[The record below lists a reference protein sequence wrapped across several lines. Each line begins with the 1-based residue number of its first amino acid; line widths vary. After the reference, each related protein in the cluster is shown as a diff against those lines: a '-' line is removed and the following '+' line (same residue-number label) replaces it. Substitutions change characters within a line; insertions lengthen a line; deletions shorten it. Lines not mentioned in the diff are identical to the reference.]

1 MSLDSAAT
9 FRERVIERG
18 LEAHLAVFEN
28 LGWRT
33 LGDLAFATSYSPR
46 GGDEDVVVRELVM
59 PALKD
64 ERHIGR
70 PRLRRLFFEA
80 FILSSAELRCATEA
94 TPTDVARVAPRPRG
108 KRSAAVL
115 NSASL
120 F

>member
-46 GGDEDVVVRELVM
+46 GGDEGVFVRELVM